1 MNANAYGKFYKPVI
15 VKMETGTQYDAIKP
29 VLEKFRDSALP
40 FDIYIPLYIDDKR
53 GINKMFNKT
62 ASIVKNDGFKN
73 IFRKIPNKK
82 YKLALSAPHFENK
95 INAKYY
101 VKYYYGPIE
110 AKPVRTWLPSFQN
123 HYHGVILT
131 NSRDMEVLSVYT
143 QPYLVPILKYIN
155 FKKKPHTKKT
165 VLFLPTWD
173 HHDDLDWILKAINRI
188 RRDGFCA
195 IVKTHPSG
203 GYSIGAQRST
213 RDMLKDIEKAADEFH
228 LGEYPLREL
237 LARSDVVVSD
247 TSSAAFEA
255 LYVGVPVT
263 IFSKNINVFS
273 LVNIKSAN
281 AKYTDEGYI
290 SIAKDITALTRN
302 IHTALSVGYAK
313 KQKELGDKLFRRDFT
328 TRAVDSWMEVIN
340 RYLNDDL
347 DQDYIRLHDYYTHDY
362 DKHVLEESSLRY
374 ALDLER
380 NASNLERNASNLERE
395 NYQKLL
401 YQERNPGIRTAAKRL
416 AKAILVRSN
425 KIRRRLQ

>member
-1 MNANAYGKFYKPVI
+1 MTANANGKFHKPIV
-15 VKMETGTQYDAIKP
+15 VKMATGTQYDAIKP
-29 VLEKFRDSALP
+29 VLEKFRASALP
-40 FDIYIPLYIDDKR
+40 FDIYIPLAKDDKS

-62 ASIVKNDGFKN
+62 ASIVKNDGFEN

-101 VKYYYGPIE
+101 LKYYYGPME
-110 AKPVRTWLPSFQN
+110 SKPDRVWLPSFQN

-131 NSRDMEVLSVYT
+131 NSRDAEVLSVYT
-143 QPYLVPILKYIN
+143 KPYLVPILKYVN

-173 HHDDLDWILKAINRI
+173 HHDDLGWILRAINRV
-188 RRDGFCA
+188 RRDGFYA

-203 GYSIGAQRST
+203 GYSMGAQRST
-213 RDMLKDIEKAADEFH
+213 GDTLKDIEKAADEFY

-263 IFSKNINVFS
+263 IFSKNINVFNLS
-273 LVNIKSAN
+273 NIKSAN

-290 SIAKDITALTRN
+290 SIARDITTLTRN
-302 IHTALSVGYAK
+302 IHIALSVGYAK
-313 KQKELGDKLFRRDFT
+313 KQKELGDKLFQKDFT
-328 TRAVDSWMEVIN
+328 IRAVDSWMGVIN
-340 RYLNDDL
+340 KYLNDDIN
-347 DQDYIRLHDYYTHDY
+347 QDYIRLHDYYAYDY
-362 DKHVLEESSLRY
+362 DKLTLEESNLRNT
-374 ALDLER
+374 LDLER
-380 NASNLERNASNLERE
+380 HASNLERE

-401 YQERNPGIRTAAKRL
+401 YQERNLGIRTTAKRL
-416 AKAILVRSN
+416 AKAILVRLN
-425 KIRRRLQ
+425 IMKRKVQ